1 MQKRDSRIAA
11 GFTLPELLIVVVIV
25 AVVALVAA
33 PWFARVSQRNKLRSG
48 AREVQTT
55 LLAARM
61 IAVRAGQPASV
72 RITPA
77 PAGTAHH
84 RLETW
89 LEAAPPRRVRELL
102 LSTQVRFV
110 TLPPGNDVVF
120 TADGRRVPPSTVH
133 EDIVIEGPVGSALTN
148 QITLQTWENGR
159 VEFVLP
165 TEWR

>member
-1 MQKRDSRIAA
+1 MQKQDNRIAA
-11 GFTLPELLIVVVIV
+11 GFTLPELLVVIAIV
-25 AVVALVAA
+25 SVVALVAA

-61 IAVRAGQPASV
+61 IAVRTGQPASV
-72 RITPA
+72 RIAPA
-77 PAGTAHH
+77 PVGTAHH

-89 LEAAPPRRVRELL
+89 LEAAPPRRMRELL
-102 LSTQVRFV
+102 LTTQVRFIS
-110 TLPPGNDVVF
+110 LPPGNDVVF
-120 TADGRRVPPSTVH
+120 TADGRRDPPATAH
-133 EDIVIEGPVGSALTN
+133 EDIVIEGPVGSALMN

-159 VEFVLP
+159 VEFVFP